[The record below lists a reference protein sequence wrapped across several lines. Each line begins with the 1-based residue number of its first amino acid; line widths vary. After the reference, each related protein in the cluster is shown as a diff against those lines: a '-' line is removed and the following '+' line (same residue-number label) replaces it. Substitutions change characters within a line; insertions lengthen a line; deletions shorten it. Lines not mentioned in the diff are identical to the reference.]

1 MCKECHTP
9 YNLELDPPL
18 ESGICDQCAGDVI
31 VRDDDKPDAVKNRMK
46 VYEELTAPVLD
57 YYQLHRNVAEVMAT
71 GTPDAVFAQLTKA
84 IGSGA
89 PFN

>member
-1 MCKECHTP
+1 MEV
-9 YNLELDPPL
+9 DPPV

-57 YYQLHRNVAEVMAT
+57 YYQLHRNVTEVIAT
-71 GTPDAVFAQLTKA
+71 GTPDAVFTKLTKA
-84 IGSGA
+84 IRSGA

>member
-1 MCKECHTP
+1 VCKECHTP
-9 YNLELDPPL
+9 YNLELDPPV

-31 VRDDDKPDAVKNRMK
+31 VRDDDKPDAVKNRMQ

-71 GTPDAVFAQLTKA
+71 GTPDAVFAKLTKA